1 MARQEHQYFANR
13 VFHYFENVAHRNK
26 KMTADHFVSEGKR
39 RDTIYRII
47 KRCEETGEV
56 NFKSIPGPACVKMS
70 PRKLAKVFRKDPN
83 ISVRAAAQKLNM
95 PKSTVSHMK
104 VHKLG
109 ITARTR
115 KKAPKY
121 VRDQENRAK
130 TGLRKIYKKNKR
142 ENLDYRRRDLRDLR
156 SITASWKEVCTFSG
170 PHQA

>member
-1 MARQEHQYFANR
+1 M
-13 VFHYFENVAHRNK
+13 
-26 KMTADHFVSEGKR
+26 
-39 RDTIYRII
+39 
-47 KRCEETGEV
+47 

-70 PRKLAKVFRKDPN
+70 PRKLAKVAKVFRKDPN

-130 TGLRKIYKKNKR
+130 TGLRKIYKKQERK
-142 ENLDYRRRDLRDLR
+142 
-156 SITASWKEVCTFSG
+156 S
-170 PHQA
+170 